1 MQKNTS
7 LNMSKQNIG
16 DAALVFIRELD
27 KFDITGDRSELIN
40 GLRDQCLTR
49 MYDSAT
55 HVEKARR
62 SALEI
67 LIDRIPKMSDNML
80 IRTIETLTEIA
91 EVDISSTFGS
101 REVKR

>member
-1 MQKNTS
+1 
-7 LNMSKQNIG
+7 MSRQNIG

-55 HVEKARR
+55 HVENARR

-80 IRTIETLTEIA
+80 IRTIEFRDLAKDLLEKPSA
-91 EVDISSTFGS
+91 SST
-101 REVKR
+101 EPPP

>member
-1 MQKNTS
+1 
-7 LNMSKQNIG
+7 MSTQNIG

-80 IRTIETLTEIA
+80 IRTIEFRDLAKDLLEKPSA
-91 EVDISSTFGS
+91 SST
-101 REVKR
+101 EPPP